1 MIKQVNN
8 SATGSNNTSATTKQN
23 SKMTTNNDLTEKVP
37 LSCQQKSELP
47 DFNYGCVKFGQNVF
61 QKFQQVEEN
70 INLRHM
76 SKKQYYCLTI
86 ICDVEFFHFQE
97 KLYATYNFFNF
108 KDLVKKRDLDSTW
121 GILELFKNLI
131 FSFFPSSHTCF
142 GVLLCLKNVLCNL

>member
-86 ICDVEFFHFQE
+86 ICEVDFFYFQE
-97 KLYATYNFFNF
+97 KLYATYNFFQ
-108 KDLVKKRDLDSTW
+108 LLEIWLKKKNSDSTW
-121 GILELFKNLI
+121 GILEIFKNLI
-131 FSFFPSSHTCF
+131 FSFFPSSLTCF
-142 GVLLCLKNVLCNL
+142 VV